1 MLVPSV
7 VVGEGSEQPPEH
19 QPTPSTAPPEVPQ
32 SGGSPNKVGNEAI
45 NEEMLDS
52 VERVVT
58 TASSL
63 EVEQASGNINKT
75 QFTVKLNE
83 PSFFELGS
91 GGHTLGSSEDSMEHQ
106 IELTDNVLNTP
117 HDSPL
122 PGVNTP
128 GSDEGSLEHKEL
140 MDLVTKLSQR
150 VLALE
155 QSKTAQDFLIHKL
168 QQKVKRLQK
177 ALKA

>member
-19 QPTPSTAPPEVPQ
+19 QPTPSTAPQKGTKRGRNIKVPQ

-63 EVEQASGNINKT
+63 EVVSLAPRNHEGMNK
-75 QFTVKLNE
+75 LR
-83 PSFFELGS
+83 L
-91 GGHTLGSSEDSMEHQ
+91 
-106 IELTDNVLNTP
+106 
-117 HDSPL
+117 
-122 PGVNTP
+122 GVNTP
-128 GSDEGSLEHKEL
+128 GSDEGSLELNEL
-140 MDLVTKLSQR
+140 MDLVTKLSYK
-150 VLALE
+150 VFDLE
-155 QSKTAQDFLIHKL
+155 KVKTAQAKEITGLKRRITKL
-168 QQKVKRLQK
+168 EQRQR
-177 ALKA
+177 